1 MGMIPDQDLGRDGEE
16 KGRDGKEKAGH
27 DSGSGFGSGWKR
39 EVLGM
44 IPDLDSGRDG
54 SRSIIF
60 SVGPIIYNY
69 YYSIDDDDDGDFRF
83 GSDHIA

>member
-1 MGMIPDQDLGRDGEE
+1 MEKRRVGME
-16 KGRDGKEKAGH
+16 KR
-27 DSGSGFGSGWKR
+27 R
-39 EVLGM
+39 QGM

-60 SVGPIIYNY
+60 SVDPIIYNY